1 MEGRIKMSKR
11 KMYLKMILSSFIRRK
26 SRMVVALLAVIIGAT
41 IMSGLITI
49 YFDIPRQL
57 GKEFRSYGANFICL
71 PNEGKIT
78 EEEYNKFKELVKN
91 KNVVG
96 IAPYRYETT
105 KINQK
110 PYILAGTDMEGAK
123 KNSPFWYIEGEWA
136 TNTDLNEVMVGKE
149 IANTLG
155 LSVGDKFKVGGV
167 KHGKSA
173 VASDVNDSA
182 EKSKNKDTG
191 DDFYD
196 VTLTVKGIVTTGGK
210 EESFIFLSLDKLNE
224 IVEDTTKIDSIECSI
239 EANHNELDS
248 LAKELNAKLPNVIGS
263 PVKRVT
269 QSQDTV
275 LNKLTALILLVNI
288 VILVLTTI
296 SVSTTMMAIIAERR
310 KEIGLKKAL
319 GAHNKEIIMDF
330 IGESVL
336 LGLIGGLIGVG
347 FGFVFAQRVSLSV
360 FGRTITFQYLL
371 IPVIAII
378 SVLVTT
384 AGCILPVRKAV
395 EIDPALVLKGE

>member
-1 MEGRIKMSKR
+1 MSKR

-71 PNEGKIT
+71 PSEGKIT
-78 EEEYNKFKELVKN
+78 EEEYKEFKEIIKN
-91 KNVVG
+91 MNVVG

-110 PYILAGTDMEGAK
+110 PYILAGTDMDGAK
-123 KNSPFWYIEGEWA
+123 KNSPFWYVEGEWA
-136 TNTDLNEVMVGKE
+136 TNSDSNEVMVGKE
-149 IANTLG
+149 IAKTLG
-155 LSVGDKFKVGGV
+155 LSVGDKFKVSGV

-173 VASDVNDSA
+173 IASDVNDSA
-182 EKSKNKDTG
+182 EKSKNKDIG

-196 VTLTVKGIVTTGGK
+196 VTLTVKGIITTGGK
-210 EESFIFLSLDKLNE
+210 EESFIFLNIDKLNE

-239 EANHNELDS
+239 EANHNELDTF
-248 LAKELNAKLPNVIGS
+248 AKNLSNKLPNVIGS
-263 PVKRVT
+263 AVKRVT

-336 LGLIGGLIGVG
+336 LGLIGGVIGVI
-347 FGFVFAQRVSLSV
+347 FGFIFAQRVSLSV
-360 FGRTITFQYLL
+360 FGRTITFQYIL
-371 IPVIAII
+371 IPVIVVI

-384 AGCILPVRKAV
+384 AGCILPVKKAV
-395 EIDPALVLKGE
+395 DIDPALVLKGE

>member
-1 MEGRIKMSKR
+1 MTKR

-26 SRMVVALLAVIIGAT
+26 SRMFVALLAVVIGAT

-57 GKEFRSYGANFICL
+57 GKEFRSYGANFVCL

-78 EEEYNKFKELVKN
+78 QQDYDKLKTLIKD

-110 PYILAGTDMEGAK
+110 PYILAGTDMDGAK
-123 KNSPFWYIEGEWA
+123 KNSPFWYIEGQWVKNGDED
-136 TNTDLNEVMVGKE
+136 NVMVGKE
-149 IANTLG
+149 IAKTLG
-155 LSVGDKFKVGGV
+155 LSIGDKIKVEGV

-173 VASDVNDSA
+173 VASSVSDSA
-182 EKSKNKDTG
+182 QKSKEKNTG
-191 DDFYD
+191 DDFYEAS
-196 VTLTVKGIVTTGGK
+196 LTVKGIVTTGGK
-210 EESFIFLSLDKLNE
+210 EESFIFLNLEKLNK
-224 IVEDTTKIDSIECSI
+224 IVEDDTKIDSIECSI
-239 EANHNELDS
+239 ESNHLELEK
-248 LAKELNAKLPNVIGS
+248 LAKDINKQIPNMIGS
-263 PVKRVT
+263 TVKRVT

-275 LNKLTALILLVNI
+275 LSKLTALILLVNV
-288 VILVLTTI
+288 VILILTII
-296 SVSTTMMAIIAERR
+296 SVSTTMIAMIAERK

-336 LGLIGGLIGVG
+336 LGLVGGFIGVILG
-347 FGFVFAQRVSLSV
+347 FEFAQRVSLSV

-371 IPVIAII
+371 IPVIMLV

-384 AGCILPVRKAV
+384 IGSMIPVRKAI
-395 EIDPALVLKGE
+395 EIDPAIVLKGE

>member
-1 MEGRIKMSKR
+1 MSKR

-26 SRMVVALLAVIIGAT
+26 SRMIVALLAVIIGST

-71 PNEGKIT
+71 PNDGKIS
-78 EEEYNKFKELVKN
+78 EEEYNDFKELIKS

-123 KNSPFWYIEGEWA
+123 KNSPFWYVEGEWT
-136 TNTDLNEVMVGKE
+136 TNSDTTEVMVGKE

-155 LSVGDKFKVGGV
+155 LSIGDKFKVSGV
-167 KHGKSA
+167 KHGKNA
-173 VASDVNDSA
+173 IASDVNDSA

-191 DDFYD
+191 DDFYE
-196 VTLTVKGIVTTGGK
+196 VTLTVKGIITTGGK
-210 EESFIFLSLDKLNE
+210 EESFIFLNLEMLNN
-224 IVEDTTKIDSIECSI
+224 IIEDTTKIDTIECSI
-239 EANHNELDS
+239 EANHNELDEFS
-248 LAKELNAKLPNVIGS
+248 KELSGKLPNVIGS
-263 PVKRVT
+263 AVKRVT

-310 KEIGLKKAL
+310 KEIGLKKAI

-371 IPVIAII
+371 IPVIVII
-378 SVLVTT
+378 SVFVTT
-384 AGCILPVRKAV
+384 AGCILPVKKAV

>member
-1 MEGRIKMSKR
+1 MTKR

-26 SRMVVALLAVIIGAT
+26 SRMFVALLAVVIGAT

-57 GKEFRSYGANFICL
+57 GKEFRSYGANFVCL

-78 EEEYNKFKELVKN
+78 QQDYDKLKTLIKD

-110 PYILAGTDMEGAK
+110 PYILAGTDMDGAK
-123 KNSPFWYIEGEWA
+123 KNSPFWYIEGQWVKNGDED
-136 TNTDLNEVMVGKE
+136 NVMVGKE
-149 IANTLG
+149 IAKTLG
-155 LSVGDKFKVGGV
+155 LSIGDKIKVEGV

-173 VASDVNDSA
+173 VSSSVSDSA
-182 EKSKNKDTG
+182 QKSKEKNTG
-191 DDFYD
+191 DDFYEAS
-196 VTLTVKGIVTTGGK
+196 LTVKGIVTTGGK
-210 EESFIFLSLDKLNE
+210 EESFIFLNLEKLNK
-224 IVEDTTKIDSIECSI
+224 IVEDDTKIDSIECSI
-239 EANHNELDS
+239 ESNHVELEK
-248 LAKELNAKLPNVIGS
+248 LAKDINKQIPNMIGS
-263 PVKRVT
+263 TVKRVT

-275 LNKLTALILLVNI
+275 LSKLTALILLVNV
-288 VILVLTTI
+288 VILILTII
-296 SVSTTMMAIIAERR
+296 SVSTTMIAMIAERK

-336 LGLIGGLIGVG
+336 LGLVGGFIGVILG
-347 FGFVFAQRVSLSV
+347 FEFAQRVSLSV

-371 IPVIAII
+371 IPVIMLI

-384 AGCILPVRKAV
+384 IGSMIPVRKAI
-395 EIDPALVLKGE
+395 EIDPAIVLKGE

>member
-1 MEGRIKMSKR
+1 MTKR

-26 SRMVVALLAVIIGAT
+26 SRMFVALLAVVIGAT

-57 GKEFRSYGANFICL
+57 GKEFRSYGANFVCL

-78 EEEYNKFKELVKN
+78 QQNYDKLKTLIKD

-110 PYILAGTDMEGAK
+110 PYILAGTDMDGAK
-123 KNSPFWYIEGEWA
+123 KNSPFWYIEGQWVKNGDED
-136 TNTDLNEVMVGKE
+136 NVMVGKE
-149 IANTLG
+149 IAKTLG
-155 LSVGDKFKVGGV
+155 LSIGDKIKVEGV

-173 VASDVNDSA
+173 VASSVSDSA
-182 EKSKNKDTG
+182 QKSKEKNTG
-191 DDFYD
+191 DDFYEAS
-196 VTLTVKGIVTTGGK
+196 LTVKGIVTTGGK
-210 EESFIFLSLDKLNE
+210 EESFIFLNLEKLNK
-224 IVEDTTKIDSIECSI
+224 IVEDDTKIDSIECSI
-239 EANHNELDS
+239 ESNHVELEK
-248 LAKELNAKLPNVIGS
+248 LAKDINKQIPNMIGS
-263 PVKRVT
+263 TVKRVT

-275 LNKLTALILLVNI
+275 LSKLTALILLVNV
-288 VILVLTTI
+288 VILILTII
-296 SVSTTMMAIIAERR
+296 SVSTTMIAMIAERK

-336 LGLIGGLIGVG
+336 LGLVGGFIGVILG
-347 FGFVFAQRVSLSV
+347 FEFAQRVSLSV

-371 IPVIAII
+371 IPVIMLI

-384 AGCILPVRKAV
+384 IGSMIPVRKAI
-395 EIDPALVLKGE
+395 EIDPAIVLKGE

>member
-1 MEGRIKMSKR
+1 MTKR

-26 SRMVVALLAVIIGAT
+26 SRMFVALLAVVIGAT

-57 GKEFRSYGANFICL
+57 GKEFRSYGANFVCL

-78 EEEYNKFKELVKN
+78 QQDYDKLKTLIKD

-110 PYILAGTDMEGAK
+110 PYILAGTDMDGAK
-123 KNSPFWYIEGEWA
+123 KNSPFWYIEGQWVKNGDED
-136 TNTDLNEVMVGKE
+136 NVMVGKE
-149 IANTLG
+149 IAKTLG
-155 LSVGDKFKVGGV
+155 LSIGDKIKVEGV

-173 VASDVNDSA
+173 VASSVSDSA
-182 EKSKNKDTG
+182 QKSKEKNTG
-191 DDFYD
+191 DDFYEAS
-196 VTLTVKGIVTTGGK
+196 LTVKGIVTTGGK
-210 EESFIFLSLDKLNE
+210 EESFIFLNLEKLNK
-224 IVEDTTKIDSIECSI
+224 IVEDDTKIDSIECSI
-239 EANHNELDS
+239 ESNHVELEK
-248 LAKELNAKLPNVIGS
+248 LAKDINKQIPNMIGS
-263 PVKRVT
+263 TVKRVT

-275 LNKLTALILLVNI
+275 LSKLTALILLVNV
-288 VILVLTTI
+288 VILILTII
-296 SVSTTMMAIIAERR
+296 SVSTTMIAMIAERK

-336 LGLIGGLIGVG
+336 LGLVGGFIGVILG
-347 FGFVFAQRVSLSV
+347 FEFAQRVSLSV

-371 IPVIAII
+371 IPVIMLI

-384 AGCILPVRKAV
+384 IGSMIPVRKAI
-395 EIDPALVLKGE
+395 EIDPAIVLKGE

>member
-1 MEGRIKMSKR
+1 MTKR

-26 SRMVVALLAVIIGAT
+26 SRMFVALLAVVIGAT

-57 GKEFRSYGANFICL
+57 GKEFRSYGANFVCL

-78 EEEYNKFKELVKN
+78 QQDYDKLKTLIKD

-110 PYILAGTDMEGAK
+110 PYILAGTDMDGAK
-123 KNSPFWYIEGEWA
+123 KNSPFWYIEGQWVKNGDED
-136 TNTDLNEVMVGKE
+136 NVMVGKE
-149 IANTLG
+149 IAKTLG
-155 LSVGDKFKVGGV
+155 LSIGDKIKVEGV

-173 VASDVNDSA
+173 VASSVSDSA
-182 EKSKNKDTG
+182 QKSKEKNTG
-191 DDFYD
+191 DDFYEAS
-196 VTLTVKGIVTTGGK
+196 LTVKGIVTTGGK
-210 EESFIFLSLDKLNE
+210 EESFIFLNLEKLNK
-224 IVEDTTKIDSIECSI
+224 IVEDDTKIDSIECSI
-239 EANHNELDS
+239 ESNHLELEK
-248 LAKELNAKLPNVIGS
+248 LAKDINKQIPNIIGS
-263 PVKRVT
+263 TVKRVT

-275 LNKLTALILLVNI
+275 LSKLTALILLVNV
-288 VILVLTTI
+288 VILILTII
-296 SVSTTMMAIIAERR
+296 SVSTTMIAMIAERK

-336 LGLIGGLIGVG
+336 LGLVGGFIGVILG
-347 FGFVFAQRVSLSV
+347 FEFAQRVSLSV

-371 IPVIAII
+371 IPVIMLV

-384 AGCILPVRKAV
+384 IGSMIPVRKAI
-395 EIDPALVLKGE
+395 EIDPAIVLKGE

>member
-1 MEGRIKMSKR
+1 
-11 KMYLKMILSSFIRRK
+11 
-26 SRMVVALLAVIIGAT
+26 
-41 IMSGLITI
+41 
-49 YFDIPRQL
+49 
-57 GKEFRSYGANFICL
+57 
-71 PNEGKIT
+71 
-78 EEEYNKFKELVKN
+78 
-91 KNVVG
+91 
-96 IAPYRYETT
+96 
-105 KINQK
+105 
-110 PYILAGTDMEGAK
+110 
-123 KNSPFWYIEGEWA
+123 
-136 TNTDLNEVMVGKE
+136 MVGKE
-149 IANTLG
+149 IAKTLG
-155 LSVGDKFKVGGV
+155 LSVGDKFKVSGV

-173 VASDVNDSA
+173 IASDVNDSA

-196 VTLTVKGIVTTGGK
+196 VTLTVKGIITTGGK
-210 EESFIFLSLDKLNE
+210 EESFIFLNIDKLNE

-239 EANHNELDS
+239 EANHNELDTF
-248 LAKELNAKLPNVIGS
+248 AKNLSNKLPNVIGS
-263 PVKRVT
+263 AVKRVT

-336 LGLIGGLIGVG
+336 LGLIGGVIGVI
-347 FGFVFAQRVSLSV
+347 FGFIFAQRVSLSV
-360 FGRTITFQYLL
+360 FGRTITFQYIL
-371 IPVIAII
+371 IPVIVVI

-384 AGCILPVRKAV
+384 AGCILPVKKAV
-395 EIDPALVLKGE
+395 DIDPALVLKGE

>member
-1 MEGRIKMSKR
+1 MTKR

-26 SRMVVALLAVIIGAT
+26 SRMFVALLAVVIGAT

-57 GKEFRSYGANFICL
+57 GKEFRSYGANFVCL

-78 EEEYNKFKELVKN
+78 QQDYDKLKTLIKD

-110 PYILAGTDMEGAK
+110 PYILAGTDMDGAK
-123 KNSPFWYIEGEWA
+123 KNSPFWYIEGQWVKNDDED
-136 TNTDLNEVMVGKE
+136 NVMVGKE
-149 IANTLG
+149 IAKTLG
-155 LSVGDKFKVGGV
+155 LSIGDKIKVEGV

-173 VASDVNDSA
+173 VASSVSDSA
-182 EKSKNKDTG
+182 QKSKEKNTG
-191 DDFYD
+191 DDFYEAS
-196 VTLTVKGIVTTGGK
+196 LTVKGIVTTGGK
-210 EESFIFLSLDKLNE
+210 EESFIFLNLEKLNK
-224 IVEDTTKIDSIECSI
+224 IVEDDTKIDSIECSI
-239 EANHNELDS
+239 ESNHVELEK
-248 LAKELNAKLPNVIGS
+248 LAKDINKQIPNMIGS
-263 PVKRVT
+263 TVKRVT

-275 LNKLTALILLVNI
+275 LSKLTALILLVNV
-288 VILVLTTI
+288 VILILTII
-296 SVSTTMMAIIAERR
+296 SVSTTMIAMIAERK

-336 LGLIGGLIGVG
+336 LGLVGGFIGVILG
-347 FGFVFAQRVSLSV
+347 FEFAQRVSLSV

-371 IPVIAII
+371 IPVIMLI

-384 AGCILPVRKAV
+384 IGSMIPVRKAI
-395 EIDPALVLKGE
+395 EIDPAIVLKGE